1 MKFLSLKIV
10 LKLKIELKRK
20 HLYKRANDLGL
31 THPEVVSCS
40 QELDKLLNKYFD
52 IVA

>member
-1 MKFLSLKIV
+1 MRF
-10 LKLKIELKRK
+10 LKIEIILKLRIETKRK
-20 HLYKRANDLGL
+20 HLYKRANNLGL

-40 QELDKLLNKYFD
+40 KELDKLLNKYYD